1 MGDETRPSSP
11 RTLNVDSAGVD
22 EVGVVPWPIL
32 LRRWLG
38 ERVPVDRHWAMLMVV
53 LSALFTVGFTI
64 TILVVSLESIADEF
78 GSSVQTVAWS
88 ITGPMLA
95 FGVVGPAYGKAGD
108 LWGHK
113 RVFVLGLLGAGI
125 FAALTAVAWSA
136 ASMIAFRIL
145 SATSGAAT
153 GPATMAYINR
163 LFAPDERVRPLGYW
177 SFVNA
182 VAPVLGVVAGAPLV
196 EAFGWRVIFA
206 VQAPLCVLGVL
217 IAVWFLPDT
226 DRTPGV
232 RFDVAG
238 SVTLGL
244 GATMI
249 LAGVNQG
256 PNWGW
261 SSSRV
266 LALLA
271 GGAAVLVAF
280 VQVERRT
287 TDPLLPLHWVRTRN
301 IALPV
306 ASQALSNFAYMGG
319 FLMAPRIMSDVLDY
333 DNGRISLVVITRP
346 LTFALVA
353 PLASLVTIRIGERA
367 TGVFGAL
374 CVTGSMLTF
383 GLVDPFTSLAVVMLA
398 LGLSGAGIGV
408 ASPALT
414 SLVANA
420 VDERDL
426 GVAGAMQQLMNQ
438 IGAVL
443 GSVVLVTVQSATESG
458 GVTSSYHQAFRV
470 AAGVAL
476 VSAVLAFFLRS
487 TPRHAPTS

>member
-1 MGDETRPSSP
+1 MGDGAHQP

-38 ERVPVDRHWAMLMVV
+38 RRVPIDRHWAMLSVV
-53 LSALFTVGFTI
+53 LTALFTVGFTI

-78 GSSVQTVAWS
+78 DSTVSTVAWS

-113 RVFVLGLLGAGI
+113 RVFTLGLLGAGI
-125 FAALTAVAWSA
+125 FAGLTAIAWNA
-136 ASMIAFRIL
+136 ASMVAFRIL
-145 SATSGAAT
+145 SATAGAAT

-163 LFAPDERVRPLGYW
+163 LFPPEDRVRPLSYW

-182 VAPVLGVVAGAPLV
+182 GAPVLGVVAGAPLV
-196 EAFGWRVIFA
+196 DAFGWRVIFA
-206 VQAPLCVLGVL
+206 VQAPLCIVGVV
-217 IAVWFLPDT
+217 IALWLLPDT
-226 DRTPGV
+226 EKTPDV
-232 RFDVAG
+232 RFDVRG
-238 SVTLGL
+238 SITLGV

-249 LAGVNQG
+249 LAGINQG
-256 PNWGW
+256 PKWGW
-261 SSSRV
+261 SSPPTI
-266 LALLA
+266 ALLVA
-271 GGAAVLVAF
+271 GVTLLVSF
-280 VQVERRT
+280 VRIEKT
-287 TDPLLPLHWVRTRN
+287 TSDPLMPLRWVRTRN

-319 FLMAPRIMSDVLDY
+319 FLMAPRIMHDVLRWDT
-333 DNGRISLVVITRP
+333 SQVSFVVITRP
-346 LTFALVA
+346 LTFALIA

-374 CVTGSMLTF
+374 CVSTSMLLFSLVSPST
-383 GLVDPFTSLAVVMLA
+383 GLVLVMFA
-398 LGLSGAGIGV
+398 LGLSGAGIGI
-408 ASPALT
+408 ANPALT

-426 GVAGAMQQLMNQ
+426 GVAGAMQQLLNQ

-443 GSVVLVTVQSATESG
+443 GSVVLATVHESLVDN
-458 GVTSSYHQAFRV
+458 GVDGSYRAAFLV
-470 AAGVAL
+470 AMGVAL
-476 VSAVLAFFLRS
+476 CSSLVASYVMS
-487 TPRHAPTS
+487 TPREAATS